1 MAEVLKKQGRYEEAI
16 VYYKVALEET
26 ETIAGG
32 FGAVWAHQTWA
43 PQDDFSRGAPL
54 GPPLALTRLTRG
66 LAVGK
71 GYRQALVVLCPPVS
85 VLSTAPQVSCDAMG
99 WCERYPVSLRPDP
112 NSNPNA
118 NPHLALESC
127 RVSATRRTRRPGQ
140 RCGRA

>member
-1 MAEVLKKQGRYEEAI
+1 VAEVLKKQGRYEEAI

-71 GYRQALVVLCPPVS
+71 GYRQALVVMCPPAG
-85 VLSTAPQVSCDAMG
+85 VLSTAPQVSRDAMG
-99 WCERYPVSLRPDP
+99 WCEEASLTLTLTPTPTLTLMEQQSVATPHRP
-112 NSNPNA
+112 
-118 NPHLALESC
+118 
-127 RVSATRRTRRPGQ
+127 
-140 RCGRA
+140 